1 VQGNFVDID
10 TILKSLK
17 IDKIDGALFDLGVS
31 SFQLADP
38 QRGFSF
44 QRDGPLDMRLDRNS
58 YVSAYDLVNNLN
70 EDEISTLLWNFGQ
83 ERWHNRIAHLLVEER
98 QRHPIATTSEL
109 VSIVERA
116 IPSRYRHRYYRI
128 HPATR
133 TFQAVRIAVNR
144 ELEILE
150 EAINKVIA
158 LLNKDARVCVI
169 SFHSLE
175 DRAVKWA
182 FRKAAAQELIKII
195 TPKPLTP
202 RESEVKLNPSARSS
216 KLRVAQKL

>member
-1 VQGNFVDID
+1 
-10 TILKSLK
+10 
-17 IDKIDGALFDLGVS
+17 
-31 SFQLADP
+31 
-38 QRGFSF
+38 
-44 QRDGPLDMRLDRNS
+44 
-58 YVSAYDLVNNLN
+58 
-70 EDEISTLLWNFGQ
+70 
-83 ERWHNRIAHLLVEER
+83 LVEER
-98 QRHPIATTSEL
+98 QRHPIATTGEL
-109 VSIVERA
+109 ASIVERA
-116 IPSRYRHRYYRI
+116 IPPRYRHRYYRI

-150 EAINKVIA
+150 ETINKTIA

-175 DRAVKWA
+175 DRALKWA

-202 RESEVKLNPSARSS
+202 RESEVRLNPSARSS